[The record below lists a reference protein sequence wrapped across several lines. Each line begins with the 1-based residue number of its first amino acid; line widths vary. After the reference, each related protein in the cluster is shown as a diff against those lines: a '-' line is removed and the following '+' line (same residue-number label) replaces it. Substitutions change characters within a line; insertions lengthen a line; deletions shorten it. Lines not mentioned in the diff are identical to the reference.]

1 MADSAMRHNN
11 IGGGVIK
18 TPAFA
23 LCSVAA
29 AAAVLSECESES
41 SRNTH

>member
-18 TPAFA
+18 TAAFA
-23 LCSVAA
+23 LCSVA